1 LEQTF
6 TEVKQKIIKNSIP
19 IILQKD
25 NEDVSNLL
33 WGSFLGQKSS
43 YELISNERYKVRS
56 YE

>member
-6 TEVKQKIIKNSIP
+6 TEVKQKIVKNSIP
-19 IILQKD
+19 IVLQKD